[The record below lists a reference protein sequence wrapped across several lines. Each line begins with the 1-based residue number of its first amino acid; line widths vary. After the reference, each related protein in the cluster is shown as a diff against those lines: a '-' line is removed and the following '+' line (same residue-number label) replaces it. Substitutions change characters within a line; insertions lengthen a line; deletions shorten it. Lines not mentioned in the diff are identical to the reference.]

1 MAEMKTKLTD
11 LSVGAFL
18 NKIVDE
24 QKRMDAFAISE
35 SMKKITKSEA
45 RMWGPSI
52 VGFGDSL
59 YKLATGKEI
68 QWFKVGFSPRK
79 SNFSLYI
86 SSGFSKYAELLGKLG
101 KHKTSKACLYINKL
115 EDVDFSV
122 LKEMIKHSLT
132 CFAK

>member
-45 RMWGPSI
+45 RMWGPVLLDLGI
-52 VGFGDSL
+52 VRTSLPRVRKFNGLRLGFPQGNQISL
-59 YKLATGKEI
+59 CISHRVLA
-68 QWFKVGFSPRK
+68 SMR
-79 SNFSLYI
+79 N
-86 SSGFSKYAELLGKLG
+86 
-101 KHKTSKACLYINKL
+101 C
-115 EDVDFSV
+115 
-122 LKEMIKHSLT
+122 
-132 CFAK
+132 